1 MTEAAVKKKVLL
13 VEDDKAIQ
21 QLLAAM
27 LQLEGYEVFTADHG
41 LKAIEILQ
49 KDSVDII
56 VCDMMMP
63 YMDGM
68 RFIRWVREDQKM
80 TLPVMV
86 LTSVHD
92 EKVRE
97 EIFKAGATDIVYKP
111 VALATLCEKLK
122 SL

>member
-1 MTEAAVKKKVLL
+1 MTDAAVKKRVLL

-27 LQLEGYEVFTADHG
+27 LQLEGYETLTADNG
-41 LKAIEILQ
+41 LKAIEVLQ
-49 KDSVDII
+49 KESVDII

-68 RFIRWVREDQKM
+68 RFIRWLREEQKM

-92 EKVRE
+92 EKIRE

-111 VALATLCEKLK
+111 VALTTLCEKLK
-122 SL
+122 NL

>member
-1 MTEAAVKKKVLL
+1 MTDAAVKKRVLL

-27 LQLEGYEVFTADHG
+27 LQLEGYETLTADNG
-41 LKAIEILQ
+41 LKAIEVLQ
-49 KDSVDII
+49 KESVDII

-68 RFIRWVREDQKM
+68 RFIRWLREEQKM

-111 VALATLCEKLK
+111 VALTTLCEKLK
-122 SL
+122 NL

>member
-1 MTEAAVKKKVLL
+1 LTDAAVKKRVLL

-27 LQLEGYEVFTADHG
+27 LQLEGYETLTADNG
-41 LKAIEILQ
+41 LKAIEVLQ
-49 KDSVDII
+49 KESVDII

-68 RFIRWVREDQKM
+68 RFIRWLREEQKM

-111 VALATLCEKLK
+111 VALTTLCEKLK
-122 SL
+122 NL

>member
-1 MTEAAVKKKVLL
+1 MTDAAVKKRVLL

-27 LQLEGYEVFTADHG
+27 LQLEGYETLTADNG

-49 KDSVDII
+49 KESVDII

-68 RFIRWVREDQKM
+68 RFIRWLREEQKM

-92 EKVRE
+92 EKIRE

-111 VALATLCEKLK
+111 VALTTLCEKLK
-122 SL
+122 NL

>member
-1 MTEAAVKKKVLL
+1 LTDAAVKKRVLL

-27 LQLEGYEVFTADHG
+27 LQLEGYETLTADNG

-49 KDSVDII
+49 KESVDII

-68 RFIRWVREDQKM
+68 RFIRWLREEQKM

-92 EKVRE
+92 EKIRE

-111 VALATLCEKLK
+111 VALTTLCEKLK
-122 SL
+122 NL

>member
-1 MTEAAVKKKVLL
+1 LTETARKKRVLL

-27 LQLEGYEVFTADHG
+27 LQLEGYETLTADHG
-41 LKAIEILQ
+41 LKAVEILQ
-49 KDSVDII
+49 KESFDII

-68 RFIRWVREDQKM
+68 SFIRWLREDQKM

-92 EKVRE
+92 EKIRE

-111 VALATLCEKLK
+111 VALTTLVEKLK

>member
-1 MTEAAVKKKVLL
+1 LTDTAVKKKVLL

-49 KDSVDII
+49 KDSADII

-68 RFIRWVREDQKM
+68 RFIRWVREEQKM

-97 EIFKAGATDIVYKP
+97 EIFKQGQQI
-111 VALATLCEKLK
+111 
-122 SL
+122 

>member
-1 MTEAAVKKKVLL
+1 LTEIARKKKVLL

-27 LQLEGYEVFTADHG
+27 LQLEGYETFTADHG
-41 LKAIEILQ
+41 LRAIEILN
-49 KDSVDII
+49 KESVDII

-68 RFIRWVREDQKM
+68 SFIRWLREEKKM

-111 VALATLCEKLK
+111 VALTTLCEKLK

>member
-1 MTEAAVKKKVLL
+1 LPDTPRKKRILL

-27 LQLEGYEVFTADHG
+27 LQIEGYEILTADHG

-49 KDSVDII
+49 KETVDII

-68 RFIRWVREDQKM
+68 RFIRWLREERKM
-80 TLPVMV
+80 TLPVMA
-86 LTSVHD
+86 LTAVHD

-111 VALATLCEKLK
+111 VALETLREKLK

>member
-1 MTEAAVKKKVLL
+1 MPDTPRKKRILL

-27 LQLEGYEVFTADHG
+27 LQIEGYEILTADHG

-49 KDSVDII
+49 KETVDII

-68 RFIRWVREDQKM
+68 RFIRWLREERKM
-80 TLPVMV
+80 TLPVMA
-86 LTSVHD
+86 LTAVHD

-111 VALATLCEKLK
+111 VALETLREKLK